1 MRNFL
6 TILAAGAIATLAII
20 MMPAAANAQS
30 GQYALEIILE
40 EDGVVFD
47 APKVV
52 VEPGKKYTLVLNAA
66 ADYDFEI
73 DIAANTREAAMKQF
87 DRDLGRWARDFLL
100 VNTKLS
106 FEERPEAQALPDYG
120 KSITSNLLLRV
131 AEPQREI
138 RSDIDVTDRGL
149 VTRKG
154 EKIETLSII
163 IKAVPFQ

>member
-106 FEERPEAQALPDYG
+106 FEERPEAQALPDSG

>member
-1 MRNFL
+1 MRSFL
-6 TILAAGAIATLAII
+6 TILLAGSIATLAMM
-20 MMPAAANAQS
+20 MMPASANAD
-30 GQYALEIILE
+30 GKQYALEITLE
-40 EDGVVFD
+40 ENGNVFD

-52 VEPGKKYTLVLNAA
+52 VEPGKKYTIVLNAA
-66 ADYDFEI
+66 ADYDFVI
-73 DIAANTREAAMKQF
+73 DIPRDTRAAAIEQF
-87 DRDLGRWARDFLL
+87 DRDLGSWARDFIL
-100 VNTKLS
+100 VNTELS
-106 FEERPEAQALPDYG
+106 FDERPEAQELPDYG

-154 EKIETLSII
+154 EKIETLSIT